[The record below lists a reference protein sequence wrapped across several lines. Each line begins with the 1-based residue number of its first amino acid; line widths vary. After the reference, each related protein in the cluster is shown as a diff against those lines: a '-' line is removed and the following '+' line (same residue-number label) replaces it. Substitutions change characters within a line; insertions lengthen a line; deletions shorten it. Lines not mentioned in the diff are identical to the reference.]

1 MAILFDSFSYRIKG
15 VEFGICYDRWHSG
28 GYPEFTLP
36 ERLFYLNR
44 IINCLLTH
52 DKIIIRTDS
61 LEEFIDILG
70 FDAFRLLHERQE
82 IVILDNWWFPSFMIG
97 NNSLLFMNMH
107 QSNYYDRVIQR
118 INTKY
123 GSQASLFI
131 KKVLENISSLT
142 SSDEYKYWDNIAQDY
157 MYEDFL
163 TNNRIRAF
171 LEIESENLFNISEKE
186 TWSVVR
192 LCLFERSLVWANYLK
207 TDEIILEDEAKFY
220 LMQKNNT
227 IPEQS
232 LNDEMNKFLFARNIP
247 NLSLLYYNKIID
259 IKKIIQVRD
268 NVFVVLYRDWLQTNN
283 YNLKELERV
292 LLGSSLTPQTEK
304 WLRWGLVT
312 ITGLV
317 FPVAT
322 GLAISL
328 LNEIIPS
335 FQNKNIPNIFFDQV
349 LSKAFNTRKNW
360 NSLLALTY

>member
-1 MAILFDSFSYRIKG
+1 
-15 VEFGICYDRWHSG
+15 
-28 GYPEFTLP
+28 
-36 ERLFYLNR
+36 
-44 IINCLLTH
+44 
-52 DKIIIRTDS
+52 
-61 LEEFIDILG
+61 
-70 FDAFRLLHERQE
+70 
-82 IVILDNWWFPSFMIG
+82 
-97 NNSLLFMNMH
+97 
-107 QSNYYDRVIQR
+107 
-118 INTKY
+118 
-123 GSQASLFI
+123 
-131 KKVLENISSLT
+131 
-142 SSDEYKYWDNIAQDY
+142 

-171 LEIESENLFNISEKE
+171 LEIESENLFDISEKE

-268 NVFVVLYRDWLQTNN
+268 NVFGGLYRDWLQTNN